1 VEAFQQHLVA
11 THRAGLMNAV
21 NMDTGYL
28 NYLTDAEKQDVL
40 RWTRDALGKNV
51 PFVAGAYIE
60 DRAGDIVALYRQ
72 QVDSIVSF
80 GGVPILFQTVRL
92 RGTPAREKAATYQS
106 VSRGYPHGLGFELG
120 GIVASY
126 GQIFNDVTV

>member
-1 VEAFQQHLVA
+1 MKPGISDPASIESLVQRRRLRRKAHGIAATLLPYESDGKVAVEAFQQHLVA

-51 PFVAGAYIE
+51 PFVAGADIAE
-60 DRAGDIVALYRQ
+60 RAGDNGALFLQIR
-72 QVDSIVSF
+72 
-80 GGVPILFQTVRL
+80 
-92 RGTPAREKAATYQS
+92 RGTGRT
-106 VSRGYPHGLGFELG
+106 
-120 GIVASY
+120 
-126 GQIFNDVTV
+126 